1 MENDSIKKTIIVAT
15 LLCIVCSVLV
25 STAAVKLKPLQERN
39 KALFTKINI
48 LKAAGL
54 MEEGKDVDELYKKIQ
69 IRYINLATGEFDD
82 SIDPAKFSRKKA
94 LKDLS
99 LSIEIPADLD
109 KAKIKRR
116 VKIAPVY
123 LVKENNKLKTIILP
137 IHGKGLWSTMYAFLA
152 LDGDGNTVQGYT
164 FYDHGETPGL
174 GGEVDNPLWQKQW
187 VGKKIFD
194 QNFKLAVDILKG
206 KVNRSKP
213 QAIHQADGLSGATLT
228 TVGIKDLMH
237 YWLGDHGFGKFL
249 SNIRK
254 RGINNG

>member
-1 MENDSIKKTIIVAT
+1 MENDSIKKTMIVAT

-25 STAAVKLKPLQERN
+25 STAAVKLKPLQEQN
-39 KALFTKINI
+39 KALSTKINI

-54 MEEGKDVDELYKKIQ
+54 MVEGGDVDELYKKIQ
-69 IRYINLATGEFDD
+69 LRYVNLLTGEFDD
-82 SIDPAKFSRKKA
+82 KIDSAKFNRKKA
-94 LKDLS
+94 LKDQS
-99 LSIEIPADLD
+99 LSIEIPTKID

-116 VKIAPVY
+116 VRIAPVY
-123 LVKENNKLKTIILP
+123 LVKENNRLKTIILP

-152 LDGDGNTVQGYT
+152 LAGDANTVQGYT

-194 QNFKLAVDILKG
+194 QNFTLAVDILKG
-206 KVNRSKP
+206 KVNHSKP

-228 TVGIKDLMH
+228 TVGINNLMH

-249 SNIRK
+249 SKMRR
-254 RGINNG
+254 RGVTNG